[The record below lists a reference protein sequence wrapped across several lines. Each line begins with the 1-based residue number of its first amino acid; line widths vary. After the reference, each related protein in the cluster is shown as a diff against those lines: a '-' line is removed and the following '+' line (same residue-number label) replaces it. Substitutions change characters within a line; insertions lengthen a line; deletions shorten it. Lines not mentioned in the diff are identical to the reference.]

1 MKGLVQH
8 IPNDEDITNVL
19 KEFTVDFLLKG
30 YDYLVKSL
38 HSELITDVRV
48 PIDTSHFFWIV
59 TYFLKF
65 ASQLEID
72 LENLRSVLDFKII
85 SYIIYE
91 GVSICEQVELNS
103 QQKGND
109 LKPYLRR
116 IHLVITAI
124 RVFLQALES
133 YKNMAGLSEDDITHL
148 NILRSKVCSSTD
160 LHNLFILLLR
170 RFNPSMHSKQYLLD
184 LIITNHMLLM
194 LLDETNSSQ
203 FNLKEHL
210 TQFATVEIMDNYG
223 LILEDFEENG
233 TYANDCIFTMMHHV
247 GGDLNKVSTLFRPSI
262 LKSFTSILETE
273 YEVIDVGFFIDCNC
287 GLVIVVILLG
297 LVGSD

>member
-65 ASQLEID
+65 ASQLEIE
-72 LENLRSVLDFKII
+72 LENLRCVLNFKII
-85 SYIIYE
+85 SYIVYE
-91 GVSICEQVELNS
+91 GVSICEQIEMNS
-103 QQKGND
+103 QQKSND
-109 LKPYLRR
+109 LKPCLRR

-124 RVFLQALES
+124 KEFLQALES
-133 YKNMAGLSEDDITHL
+133 YKNLSGITEDDITHL
-148 NILRSKVCSSTD
+148 NVLRSEVCSSTD
-160 LHNLFILLLR
+160 LHNLLILLLR
-170 RFNPSMHSKQYLLD
+170 RFNPSMHSKQYLLN

-194 LLDETNSSQ
+194 LLDETKSSE
-203 FNLKEHL
+203 FNFVEHL
-210 TQFATVEIMDNYG
+210 NQFATVEIMDNYG
-223 LILEDFEENG
+223 FLLEDFQENE
-233 TYANDCIFTMMHHV
+233 THVNDCIFTMMHHV

-262 LKSFTSILETE
+262 LRSFSRIWETE
-273 YEVIDVGFFIDCNC
+273 YEVIDVSFVMS
-287 GLVIVVILLG
+287 VIAVY
-297 LVGSD
+297 

>member
-8 IPNDEDITNVL
+8 IPTDEDITNIL

-30 YDYLVKSL
+30 YDYLVQSL
-38 HSELITDVRV
+38 HSELITDLKV

-72 LENLRSVLDFKII
+72 LEHLRSVLNFKII
-85 SYIIYE
+85 SYIVYE

-116 IHLVITAI
+116 MHLVITAI
-124 RVFLQALES
+124 REFLQALES
-133 YKNMAGLSEDDITHL
+133 YKNVSGLTEDDMTHL
-148 NILRSKVCSSTD
+148 TVLRAKICSCTD
-160 LHNLFILLLR
+160 LPNLFILLLR

-184 LIITNHMLLM
+184 VIITNHLL
-194 LLDETNSSQ
+194 LLTLDDKSCA
-203 FNLKEHL
+203 FDLKEHL
-210 TQFATVEIMDNYG
+210 TQFATVEVMDNYG
-223 LILEDFEENG
+223 LILEDFLENG
-233 TYANDCIFTMMHHV
+233 SYVNDCLFTMMHHV
-247 GGDLNKVSTLFRPSI
+247 GGDLNKVTTLFRPSI
-262 LKSFTSILETE
+262 LKSFTRIWETE
-273 YEVIDVGFFIDCNC
+273 YEVIDVS
-287 GLVIVVILLG
+287 V
-297 LVGSD
+297 

>member
-1 MKGLVQH
+1 MPNFRINMKGLVQH
-8 IPNDEDITNVL
+8 IPSDEDITNIL

-38 HSELITDVRV
+38 HSELITEVRI

-72 LENLRSVLDFKII
+72 LENLRSVMSFKII
-85 SYIIYE
+85 GYIVYE

-109 LKPYLRR
+109 LKPYMRR
-116 IHLVITAI
+116 MHLVITAI

-133 YKNMAGLSEDDITHL
+133 YKNLLGLTEDDITHL
-148 NILRSKVCSSTD
+148 DVLRSDICSSTD
-160 LHNLFILLLR
+160 LHNLFIILLR
-170 RFNPSMHSKQYLLD
+170 RFNPSIHSKQYLVD
-184 LIITNHMLLM
+184 LITTNHMLLM
-194 LLDETNSSQ
+194 LLNESGSSQ
-203 FNLKEHL
+203 FNFKEHL
-210 TQFATVEIMDNYG
+210 NQFATVEIMDNYG
-223 LILEDFEENG
+223 MILEDFQENG
-233 TYANDCIFTMMHHV
+233 TYVNDCIFTMMHHV

-262 LKSFTSILETE
+262 LKSFTRIWETE
-273 YEVIDVGFFIDCNC
+273 YEVIDVRF
-287 GLVIVVILLG
+287 L
-297 LVGSD
+297 